1 MESKTIPCNR
11 YDEAVKELAMYKLI
25 GFEPRTEIQEAEKN
39 RYLCICVLATD
50 SPDGMSKNYEAKET
64 FCTEK
69 KWMQMHDQIKTGMVS
84 GVFNGMYNKVVILH
98 NPNAKLA
105 SKAEPKKTET
115 TKQLSPAQKKAVKEM
130 FEVGTGAVEI
140 ANDLQIEVERVEAF
154 IKTIQ

>member
-1 MESKTIPCNR
+1 MIPCNR
-11 YDEAVKELAMYKLI
+11 YKEAVQELAVYNLQ
-25 GFEPRTEIQEAEKN
+25 GFEPREEIQEAEKN
-39 RYLCICVLATD
+39 HYLCICVLATD
-50 SPDGMSKNYEAKET
+50 SADGMYKNYEAKEV

-69 KWMQMHDQIKTGMVS
+69 KWLQMQDQVKTQMVS
-84 GVFNGMYNKVVILH
+84 GIFNGMFNKVVILH

-105 SKAEPKKTET
+105 SKVEPKKTEA